1 MGTLTPSQII
11 LTQTDSAGGVAPAA
25 VRRDALR
32 RRTLTGAYAALLA
45 FMFVYF
51 ARPEDWIPGLSSAP
65 LAKITGILALVA
77 LACSIGQFRQ
87 RIPREVVLLCLL
99 VGQLFA
105 ASLLSPVWSG
115 GAMNLTLNFSKIVLV
130 ALLIIGTVTT
140 SRRLRWVLFSQ
151 AVSSAAIAAVMLWK
165 GRLLGGRLEGILDGN
180 YADPN
185 DLALALTLSLPICLA
200 LLFLSRRWFG
210 KLFWSASMAVMAY
223 VIFLTGSRGGFL
235 ALVTVTGICLWEF
248 AIRGRRRYLLVL
260 AALAG
265 AVLWQHAGGT
275 LAVRFQGT
283 FDPEDTSTPAYA
295 SSQTRQQLFWRSVD
309 VTEEHPLFGVGPGNF
324 DQVSGQWHTTHNSLT
339 LMSSEGGIPALVLYV
354 MILWL
359 GFKKLRATMRLAGRT
374 RESSILARAVF
385 ASFAGYVVGS
395 IFLSWAYQF
404 LPYIL
409 VAYTTPL
416 FSIVKESA
424 ARSKQTEPAHPAVTE
439 ECATLRVTG
448 AELPLIPGF
457 PES

>member
-1 MGTLTPSQII
+1 MGTLTPIQNV
-11 LTQTDSAGGVAPAA
+11 LGQADSGGVRSAA
-25 VRRDALR
+25 RQDALR
-32 RRTLTGAYAALLA
+32 RGTLGGAYAALLA

-87 RIPREVVLLCLL
+87 RIPREVVLLFLL

-105 ASLLSPVWSG
+105 ASLLSPVWPG
-115 GAMNLTLNFSKIVLV
+115 GSVKLTLDFSKILLV
-130 ALLIIGTVTT
+130 ALLITGVVTT
-140 SRRLRWVLFSQ
+140 SRRLRWLLFSQ
-151 AVSSAAIAAVMLWK
+151 AASAAVIAVVVVWK
-165 GRLLGGRLEGILDGN
+165 GRLLQGRLEGVLEGN

-185 DLALALTLSLPICLA
+185 DLALALTLSLPLCLA
-200 LLFLSRRWFG
+200 LLFLSRRMTG
-210 KLFWSASMAVMAY
+210 KLFWTGSMAVMAY

-248 AIRGRRRYLLVL
+248 AVRGHRRYLLLL

-275 LAVRFQGT
+275 LAERFQGT
-283 FDPEDTSTPAYA
+283 FDPSDTSTPAYA
-295 SSQTRQQLFWRSVD
+295 SYQARQQLFWRSVE

-339 LMSSEGGIPALVLYV
+339 LISSEGGIPALVLYV
-354 MILWL
+354 AILWL
-359 GFKKLRATMRLAGRT
+359 GFKKLRAAMRLAGRT

-416 FSIVKESA
+416 FSIVKETA
-424 ARSKQTEPAHPAVTE
+424 ARSRQTELARPSATE
-439 ECATLRVTG
+439 EYATLPA
-448 AELPLIPGF
+448 AEVSLIAGV